1 MFHNHTNQ
9 LPLFVVNRPAP
20 NEPPPRY
27 TRREREFINFDGT
40 SLCLGTVVVL
50 CIFLLLFLIVLG
62 QVFIFHQLERTN
74 ANCIAIQS
82 LD

>member
-1 MFHNHTNQ
+1 MFHNHPNQ

-27 TRREREFINFDGT
+27 TRHEHDFGNFDGT
-40 SLCLGTVVVL
+40 TLCLGTVLIL

-62 QVFIFHQLERTN
+62 QIFVFHQLERTN
-74 ANCIAIQS
+74 MSCLTMQS
-82 LD
+82 LE